1 MCYINSGGC
10 GYLKMKIEIIFEIP
24 TIETPKLIQHM
35 IFGGIGLNPLLGS
48 LPSPGGALAG
58 IGGSPELT

>member
-1 MCYINSGGC
+1 
-10 GYLKMKIEIIFEIP
+10 MKIEIIFEIP

-48 LPSPGGALAG
+48 LPFPRGALAG
-58 IGGSPELT
+58 IGVAQN